1 MAPLRIGIAG
11 LGTVGQG
18 VLNLLQ
24 TNASWLARQAGRA
37 LALTRVASRSPKPA
51 LDLGVAEFSTD
62 LRSLHASDV
71 DVVAE
76 LIGGEERALELVREA
91 LAQGQSVVTANKAII
106 ARHGDQLFHAAAQQ
120 GLSLGFEAAV
130 AGGIPVV
137 SALARG
143 LAANRVTT
151 IAGILNG
158 TSNHVLTA
166 MAEQGSSFQDAL
178 ANAQALGYA
187 EADPNADIQGLDAA
201 HKLAILSAL
210 AFDTGFA
217 VESVHRESIAGITAE
232 DMGYAK
238 ELGYCIKPL
247 GIARRVEEGIE
258 ARVHPTLV
266 PEGSLLAC
274 VQGVMNAVLI
284 EGDAAGPTLY
294 QGAGAGAAPTASAV
308 VSDLLA
314 IARGDALSIRAQRGP
329 RNMVDLEQALS
340 ASYLRIPARDVAG
353 AFAKVATILSSH
365 GISIEGAVQR
375 KRAVRRNH
383 LDDGPWVPIVIL
395 TDIVRDR
402 DIQAALAEV
411 QAMPEVV
418 GPITRIRVE
427 HFD

>member
-18 VLNLLQ
+18 VLNLLR

-37 LALTRVASRSPKPA
+37 LALTRVASRSPKPM
-51 LDLGVAEFSTD
+51 LDFGAAEFSTD

-106 ARHGDQLFHAAAQQ
+106 ARHGDQLFHAAAQK

-143 LAANRVTT
+143 LAANRVTV

-217 VESVHRESIAGITAE
+217 IEGIHKESIAAITAE

-247 GIARRVEEGIE
+247 GIARRLQEGIE

-266 PEGSLLAC
+266 PEGSLLAS
-274 VQGVMNAVLI
+274 VRGVMNAVLI

-314 IARGDALSIRAQRGP
+314 IARGDALPIRAQRGP
-329 RNMVDLEQALS
+329 RNMVGLGQVLS

-353 AFAKVATILSSH
+353 AFAKVAAILSSH
-365 GISIEGAVQR
+365 AISIEGAVQR
-375 KRAVRRNH
+375 KHAVRRNR
-383 LDDGPWVPIVIL
+383 LGDGPWVPIVIL
-395 TDIVRDR
+395 TDIVRER

-418 GPITRIRVE
+418 GPITRIRAE